1 VDKLIIA
8 SFSPNNL
15 ALKTSLKDTRSGS
28 HNEPVTS
35 ARVDNAELAARMCGS
50 PGIDCDEDI
59 KSYVVNDLNGR
70 KVRGGARGAIAKS
83 RDGMVDECFLR
94 STRAVRYII
103 G

>member
-8 SFSPNNL
+8 SSSPNNL
-15 ALKTSLKDTRSGS
+15 ALKTSLKDTRTGS
-28 HNEPVTS
+28 HNAPVTS
-35 ARVDNAELAARMCGS
+35 VGVDNAELAARISGS
-50 PGIDCDEDI
+50 PGIHCDEDV

-94 STRAVRYII
+94 STRTIRYII
-103 G
+103 L